1 MIEFHLSI
9 QSEPVITVKTMIGI
23 QTTTREVTRGCEAA
37 VQSSPAEVTVLFSAS
52 SSLRLLEAIMLL
64 RFSN

>member
-1 MIEFHLSI
+1 MIEFHLNI
-9 QSEPVITVKTMIGI
+9 QSEPVMTVKTMIGI
-23 QTTTREVTRGCEAA
+23 QTTAREVTRGCEAA

-52 SSLRLLEAIMLL
+52 SLSRLLEAIMLL